1 MKHDTRALPGGTQG
15 SADSSGP
22 LDGRTDEPPLAREVA
37 LGTLRT
43 APMARRLAR
52 REVRAVADG
61 AAPVCRTACLPPAR
75 RADRVGR
82 IGLEPRIAT
91 SWQPAGR

>member
-22 LDGRTDEPPLAREVA
+22 LDGRTAELPLARDVA

-43 APMARRLAR
+43 APMARRLVR
-52 REVRAVADG
+52 RELRAVAYG
-61 AAPVCRTACLPPAR
+61 AAPVCRTACVPAAP

-82 IGLEPRIAT
+82 ICLEPRIAT